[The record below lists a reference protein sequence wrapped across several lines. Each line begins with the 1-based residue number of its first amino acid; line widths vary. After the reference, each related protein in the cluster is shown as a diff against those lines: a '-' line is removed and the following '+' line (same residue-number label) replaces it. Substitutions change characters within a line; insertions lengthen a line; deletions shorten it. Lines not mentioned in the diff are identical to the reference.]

1 MDCSVALTLEPLLRP
16 SLRPWPYRSPKVG
29 RLRQRGERFLI
40 EHHIAE
46 QAVLEVVFEI
56 GRELGIADDEI
67 ARRIEP
73 PRAIDHAVGRIIELV
88 WHDESSEERRGGKE
102 CVRTFM
108 IRWSPYV

>member
-16 SLRPWPYRSPKVG
+16 SLRPWPYRGPEVG

-67 ARRIEP
+67 ARRIEQ
-73 PRAIDHAVGRIIELV
+73 PRAIDHAVGRIIQLV
-88 WHDESSEERRGGKE
+88 WQDRKSTRLNSSH
-102 CVRTFM
+102 
-108 IRWSPYV
+108 